1 MNTDIAEDNLI
12 QCRASNGI
20 AIPASKPWVPGE
32 PVEFIYAPAGKHLIT
47 AGFRRG
53 ETITICV
60 ENDEQTA
67 IDLQASFDHLTAT
80 EPNQE
85 PFGDEEHD
93 AKKATLRFPN
103 GVTKFSWGQIKGNEG
118 VVVAAEPTSYGAEA
132 VNGKVYRS
140 WSPEFATD
148 AEYGKAKCKAGH
160 WSFPEGV
167 RGSQSNPARIVG
179 VSFVMGALTNKPAFR
194 AMPPVK
200 AKKAEAQ
207 FEIQASRKSL
217 FEKVESQGYDHKGH
231 EQGVGGEPSYHW
243 LSHPATGH
251 VVKLY
256 KNGKWSHEDPE
267 QLDKTN
273 GQGEESLEKRLS
285 EVHKIKSSSP
295 DDRCEVNA
303 GDEYSNPNNV
313 EASRSSK
320 GKAYASLAKSA
331 EVLTERALK
340 TGSKLHHQD
349 AYEAHSDARRVARD
363 LGDLNKTAY
372 HAGRMSLHREEG
384 GLTASEAIPFSA
396 LRDSVQACFKEPV
409 CDICLDNGEWSAV
422 YLKGG
427 EAFRTSF
434 SVDENGEVEA
444 GTDVEDAE
452 LKASYQEGEVCFN
465 GGKIMKENIQAGSK
479 TPLYAEYHSDAHRAT
494 QEAMKATRFAHNAHE
509 NHSVEARDLHEQAVN
524 AHENAAIGHSHSS
537 LEVGGILQNHH
548 EAMSAYH
555 EQMAQHHANYASGK
569 VHGSEPTASLGSI
582 YSKAEAVKAANSKTG
597 KNYES
602 LSKSA
607 ETLTERAMQ
616 TGTKLHHKDAYGAH
630 RDARFYARE
639 LGDLSK
645 TAYHAGRMALHKSEG
660 GLTDKDL
667 IGASEASID
676 LNSIYARV
684 GGNGQPASVN

>member
-1 MNTDIAEDNLI
+1 MNTDTTEDNLI

-200 AKKAEAQ
+200 AKKADGDRG
-207 FEIQASRKSL
+207 EISAA
-217 FEKVESQGYDHKGH
+217 
-231 EQGVGGEPSYHW
+231 EPHD
-243 LSHPATGH
+243 L
-251 VVKLY
+251 
-256 KNGKWSHEDPE
+256 
-267 QLDKTN
+267 
-273 GQGEESLEKRLS
+273 KRLS
-285 EVHKIKSSSP
+285 EEAHHATKNALLGRGAINEDALYSDARNRHLSAAKAYRETEATGLTRGDYDRLATEHENLAKHHKDVMKNLRGYEVKSSSP
-295 DDRCEVNA
+295 GDRGEVIA
-303 GDEYSNPNNV
+303 T
-313 EASRSSK
+313 
-320 GKAYASLAKSA
+320 L
-331 EVLTERALK
+331 
-340 TGSKLHHQD
+340 
-349 AYEAHSDARRVARD
+349 
-363 LGDLNKTAY
+363 
-372 HAGRMSLHREEG
+372 
-384 GLTASEAIPFSA
+384 PFST
-396 LRDSVQACFKEPV
+396 LLDSVQACFKEPV

-422 YLKGG
+422 YLKAG

-465 GGKIMKENIQAGSK
+465 GEKIVNMIQATEKPKKIKARPFGKEDWYGLAGAERPSEHEE
-479 TPLYAEYHSDAHRAT
+479 PLVAEREHPNGHSWTAVADKNGLQVMHSDKEGQLLGHHQLDIPFHSAKHLIEPAI
-494 QEAMKATRFAHNAHE
+494 NAESHE
-509 NHSVEARDLHEQAVN
+509 HLAKMGFKWHPNPSA
-524 AHENAAIGHSHSS
+524 GHVYPSIKSR
-537 LEVGGILQNHH
+537 
-548 EAMSAYH
+548 SA
-555 EQMAQHHANYASGK
+555 
-569 VHGSEPTASLGSI
+569 LDSI
-582 YSKAEAVKAANSKTG
+582 YSKAEAVKAN
-597 KNYES
+597 EP
-602 LSKSA
+602 
-607 ETLTERAMQ
+607 
-616 TGTKLHHKDAYGAH
+616 
-630 RDARFYARE
+630 
-639 LGDLSK
+639 
-645 TAYHAGRMALHKSEG
+645 
-660 GLTDKDL
+660 
-667 IGASEASID
+667 D

-684 GGNGQPASVN
+684 GENG